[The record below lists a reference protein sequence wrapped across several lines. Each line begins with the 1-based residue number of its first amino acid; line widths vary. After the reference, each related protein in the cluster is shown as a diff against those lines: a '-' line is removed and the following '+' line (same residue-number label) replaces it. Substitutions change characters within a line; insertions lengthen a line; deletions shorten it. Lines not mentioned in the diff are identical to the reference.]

1 MRLIRDLRKTQ
12 EILKGRL
19 QAERERRKRHRL
31 RREKH
36 RLRKTQAE
44 GKNTTQILKR
54 RLNFP
59 NCLGNAPSVA
69 QKLQSTPAGSS
80 ATTLNT

>member
-36 RLRKTQAE
+36 RLK
-44 GKNTTQILKR
+44 GKI
-54 RLNFP
+54 
-59 NCLGNAPSVA
+59 
-69 QKLQSTPAGSS
+69 
-80 ATTLNT
+80 

>member
-31 RREKH
+31 R
-36 RLRKTQAE
+36 KTQAE
-44 GKNTTQILKR
+44 GKDTTQILKR